1 MSTPTQEEILERRAT
16 LARERLLA
24 VVDELDRKRHE
35 FTHDIAHPGQLV
47 SDQIVKRLLPR
58 LNAAAGTIAA
68 ISGTVLLAGG
78 AIGYA
83 IYRRNHTWSRRLL
96 ARLPKPQKKPSFWGD
111 VFSRSAKAL
120 LTFGIVQGLKYAIRE
135 GAKRANAQIAAQ

>member
-1 MSTPTQEEILERRAT
+1 MSTPTQEDILERRAT

-35 FTHDIAHPGQLV
+35 FTHDIAHPR
-47 SDQIVKRLLPR
+47 QIVTNQLAKRIMPR
-58 LNAAAGTIAA
+58 LDAAAGTIAA

-78 AIGYA
+78 VVGYA
-83 IYRRNHTWSRRLL
+83 LYRRNNTWSRRLL
-96 ARLPKPQKKPSFWGD
+96 ARLPRPQKKPSFWGD

-120 LTFGIVQGLKYAIRE
+120 LTFGLVQGLKYAIRE
-135 GAKRANAQIAAQ
+135 GARRANTGIPQL

>member
-16 LARERLLA
+16 LARERLLL

-35 FTHDIAHPGQLV
+35 FTHVIAHPGQIV
-47 SDQIVKRLLPR
+47 SDQLAKRLLPR
-58 LNAAAGTIAA
+58 FEAAAGTIAA
-68 ISGTVLLAGG
+68 ISGAVLLVGG
-78 AIGYA
+78 VIGYA
-83 IYRRNHTWSRRLL
+83 VHRRNHTWSRRLL

-135 GAKRANAQIAAQ
+135 GAKQANAPTPAQ